1 MKGSEHARRSGPR
14 SASRPRT
21 PPAYR
26 LCDGITE
33 VLLYFGV
40 VFAPWAFGA
49 TERWSIWTLNAAG
62 YALGL
67 ALIAKWWMRWRRGY
81 RPTRWGEDEVE
92 TQDLE
97 IGDRAAQTA
106 GGGKKL
112 GTRNK
117 EHGTVS
123 GGPGP

>member
-40 VFAPWAFGA
+40 VFAPWAFGT
-49 TERWSIWTLNAAG
+49 TERWSIWTMNLAG
-62 YALGL
+62 YALGTL
-67 ALIAKWWMRWRRGY
+67 LLGKWLIRRRTGY
-81 RPTRWGEDEVE
+81 RPMRCGEAA
-92 TQDLE
+92 
-97 IGDRAAQTA
+97 GDRSQRSGA
-106 GGGKKL
+106 GEPGAGEKSQDTEQ
-112 GTRNK
+112 GTR
-117 EHGTVS
+117 GS
-123 GGPGP
+123 PRRGRSM